1 MISLKQRKNKSEM
14 LNLIIQ
20 IFVLILIF
28 NLSSGDNDNVTV
40 SINLLLWLK
49 YTAFSSKIDETF
61 LERHVIMTH
70 LNAWHAMVIH
80 ILIMGHEHNDQM
92 ATSTQIHLKDD

>member
-1 MISLKQRKNKSEM
+1 MSLKQRNNKSQI

-20 IFVLILIF
+20 NFFLILIF

-40 SINLLLWLK
+40 SINLLVWLK
-49 YTAFSSKIDETF
+49 YTVFSLKIDETY
-61 LERHVIMTH
+61 LVRHVMMTH

-80 ILIMGHEHNDQM
+80 ILTTVHEHNDQM
-92 ATSTQIHLKDD
+92 ATSIQIRLKDD